1 MFARLTTAAARA
13 HSSRTAAAAACVGGF
28 ASMRSLTAGRVCC
41 GEPDVVA
48 PAPTYL
54 NALIKV
60 CFPSLLFCY
69 PPARNTRQHSPFSTT
84 LHWIGHIPVLDGGS
98 PCRLPDQ
105 SVHISTFLK
114 MISERKKKKILKS
127 RNNLVRLLVHVK
139 SQTNDL
145 LCVAA
150 CHLQRCCLMCS
161 FAATLSELLGRKRV
175 NIWTPHSSHGGKV
188 EMFFFDNQVPPQA

>member
-1 MFARLTTAAARA
+1 MRRWFCIDEVAYSRA
-13 HSSRTAAAAACVGGF
+13 CLLWR
-28 ASMRSLTAGRVCC
+28 AGR
-41 GEPDVVA
+41 GSTSTNLFE
-48 PAPTYL
+48 
-54 NALIKV
+54 
-60 CFPSLLFCY
+60 CFDQGMFSFSFLFCY

-139 SQTNDL
+139 SQTKDL

-188 EMFFFDNQVPPQA
+188 WRCFFFDNQVLPQA